1 MSHAVVLIS
10 TVRSIPQNRQ
20 MILGQGYNKVDDPIL
35 HMTILGRSVFS
46 SFLSPNA
53 HVHAHTTHL
62 SDNTAYKIKI
72 SVQAHRP
79 ETFFFFGYYKN
90 SFNIDSIGSNKEIVL
105 ARKNQEDCNSK
116 EDFHIHLCLHFHS
129 YNLK

>member
-35 HMTILGRSVFS
+35 HMTVLGRSVFS

-53 HVHAHTTHL
+53 HVHAHTTNL

-79 ETFFFFGYYKN
+79 EAFFFLTSG
-90 SFNIDSIGSNKEIVL
+90 ITEIILTLTLLVATKKL
-105 ARKNQEDCNSK
+105 
-116 EDFHIHLCLHFHS
+116 
-129 YNLK
+129 Y